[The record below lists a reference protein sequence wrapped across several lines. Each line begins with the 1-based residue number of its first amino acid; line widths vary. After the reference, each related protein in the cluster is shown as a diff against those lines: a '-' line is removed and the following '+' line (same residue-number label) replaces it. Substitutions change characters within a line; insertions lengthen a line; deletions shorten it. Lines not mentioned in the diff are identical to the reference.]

1 MQIQEQ
7 ILINDSSVFV
17 LCVCDLQMQEQ
28 ILVGKFI
35 FAELQLTPWNLS
47 HFYRLIQVPPILEKI
62 MHLTE
67 DFMHLK

>member
-1 MQIQEQ
+1 
-7 ILINDSSVFV
+7 
-17 LCVCDLQMQEQ
+17 MQEQ